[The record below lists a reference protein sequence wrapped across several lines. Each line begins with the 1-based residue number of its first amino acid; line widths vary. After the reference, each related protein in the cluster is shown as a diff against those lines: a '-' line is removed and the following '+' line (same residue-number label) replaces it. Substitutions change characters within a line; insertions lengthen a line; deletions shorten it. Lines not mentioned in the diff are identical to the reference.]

1 MPKIK
6 SLIQVTLITMLAP
19 TIAFA
24 HVGHGDSSI
33 PESMQHVFS
42 NLAWLLVI
50 ASIVVL
56 ICVRAAS
63 RKKLDK

>member
-1 MPKIK
+1 
-6 SLIQVTLITMLAP
+6 MLAP

>member
-6 SLIQVTLITMLAP
+6 SLIQVTLIIMLAP

-24 HVGHGDSSI
+24 HVGHGDFSI
-33 PESMQHVFS
+33 PESMQHVFP

-50 ASIVVL
+50 ASTVVL